1 MLFENKE
8 MLCKKGNDGS
18 TPSTPKD
25 WKDIDLP
32 EEGKQNMWQDLN

>member
-1 MLFENKE
+1 MLFEREE
-8 MLCKKGNDGS
+8 MLCKENDGS

>member
-8 MLCKKGNDGS
+8 MLCKKENDGS
-18 TPSTPKD
+18 TPSTTKD
-25 WKDIDLP
+25 WNDIDLP